1 MHEFGKDG
9 LVGKDLIDW
18 YYRDNYGSDDGGDT
32 STGSEGKMTTEEI
45 EEETEMKRQLV
56 NVLRHMIKH
65 DKSIMAIKSTVKGS
79 KRIEDILLK
88 KSNV

>member
-1 MHEFGKDG
+1 MGKE
-9 LVGKDLIDW
+9 LIDG
-18 YYRDNYGSDDGGDT
+18 YYRDNYGSD
-32 STGSEGKMTTEEI
+32 GSEGTTTGTDGKPSAEEM
-45 EEETEMKRQLV
+45 EEEADMKRQLV

-88 KSNV
+88 KSNT